1 MTDNAVEKARKAAEA
16 AAAKLAEAEA
26 AEDARQAQIAA
37 ERAER
42 AREYDRDLLSRWTQI
57 AADARDSEGNAAF
70 KYDPNTMGF
79 LEGLIRFAAAREK
92 RRIVVQAAQN
102 AESTLE
108 IPVSQRTVPVGDR
121 FYSVDVAAELTRI
134 VEGEANRRVAE
145 FSEAFEAKR
154 NRAINGEAE

>member
-1 MTDNAVEKARKAAEA
+1 MTENALEKARKAAEKA
-16 AAAKLAEAEA
+16 AAALADAEA
-26 AEDARQAQIAA
+26 AEDARLAQIAA

-42 AREYDRDLLSRWTQI
+42 ARDYDRDLLSRWTQI
-57 AADARDSEGNAAF
+57 AADARDSEGTGAF
-70 KYDPNTMGF
+70 EYDPNTMGF

-134 VEGEANRRVAE
+134 VEGEASRRVAE
-145 FSEAFEAKR
+145 FSEAFDAKR
-154 NRAINGEAE
+154 QEYINGE

>member
-1 MTDNAVEKARKAAEA
+1 MTENAVEKARKAAEA

-26 AEDARQAQIAA
+26 VEASRQAQIAT

-42 AREYDRDLLSRWTQI
+42 AREYDRDLLSRWTEI
-57 AADARDSEGNAAF
+57 AADARDSEGDATF
-70 KYDPNTMGF
+70 KYDPNSMGF

-102 AESTLE
+102 AESALE
-108 IPVSQRTVPVGDR
+108 IPVSHRTVPVGDR

-134 VEGEANRRVAE
+134 VEGEANRRAAE

-154 NRAINGEAE
+154 NRAINGEG

>member
-1 MTDNAVEKARKAAEA
+1 MTAIDVEKARKAAEA

-26 AEDARQAQIAA
+26 VEAARQAQIAA

-57 AADARDSEGNAAF
+57 AADARDSESAGSF
-70 KYDPNTMGF
+70 EYDPNTMGF

-108 IPVSQRTVPVGDR
+108 IPVPQRTVPVGDR

-134 VEGEANRRVAE
+134 VEGEASRRVAK
-145 FSEAFEAKR
+145 FSESFEAKR
-154 NRAINGEAE
+154 ERFISGEAE